1 MPDRTMDIVIE
12 CDEIAGDRKAIA
24 DSRVKKKPV
33 LCTRSHDSV

>member
-1 MPDRTMDIVIE
+1 MDIVIE
-12 CDEIAGDRKAIA
+12 CDEIAVYRKAIA

>member
-1 MPDRTMDIVIE
+1 MDIVIE
-12 CDEIAGDRKAIA
+12 CDEIAVERKATA